1 MEVVEFNKAFDVN
14 EFKELINRALYVAA
28 PTSVKTKWRDIIS
41 MILMNANPTLA
52 VKIKLWDMFCV
63 AGFMDA
69 TPEMS
74 AWSNKIM
81 KAVDIDI
88 VRNIVYID
96 DVYVKWA
103 HTSLLLSKDIAN
115 KRDSEGILDAM
126 LKVVDDGSAIG
137 NQVRAMVN
145 DHPQVDPCYKHLQ
158 ATVEKV
164 LYNNGQLVNSVYTI
178 SPDGKNVSIGGR
190 RIVCGS
196 GNGYYLDPQGALR
209 VSPKWRLVFLPDG
222 NYAIED
228 SSHAVVLKGDLAAV
242 SGFCGANFGIDIVR
256 VLRDNNIEA
265 NISNNSSVGDGN
277 IREAIDQ
284 LLKAKND
291 AEAILEEINST
302 IANTAGRYDEELQAA
317 EKVVK
322 KRINAIDK
330 MLYFYEIDPESGC
343 PIEKNG
349 APAAPAAPVTES
361 IQPAFDSIN
370 NNDEDTSW
378 IYDLLNVIA
387 SETLV
392 KEKEESEEYTA
403 KGTYKGKIKDIK
415 DGIYGVLQIVEVKE
429 KEGHEVSCDCMR
441 MKGDVDDTYTEWSFK
456 INTNTGEYEVVLK
469 AKDAPEDV
477 TNIFGIYDNAKEYAK
492 GNASKIL
499 AFLKAIKDTQL
510 GGEQSGDDNTDE
522 PKDEPKDK
530 DSEVNE
536 KAVEAKVNGEPED
549 DGNNFNIEVT
559 STGLKHL
566 IPIISK
572 CRPSNKSVAE
582 YNGSLV
588 KPVITVINSDINKS
602 KPVATIEIR
611 SDDSAKVVVVDS
623 KANKGKTLGDIFNV

>member
-14 EFKELINRALYVAA
+14 EFKGLINRALYVAA
-28 PTSVKTKWRDIIS
+28 PTSVKTKWRGIIS
-41 MILMNANPTLA
+41 MILMNTNPTLA

-81 KAVDIDI
+81 KTVDIDI

-103 HTSLLLSKDIAN
+103 HTSLLLSKDIVN

-137 NQVRAMVN
+137 NQVRAMIN
-145 DHPQVDPCYKHLQ
+145 DHPQVDLCYKHLQ

-190 RIVCGS
+190 RIVCGA
-196 GNGYYLDPQGALR
+196 GNGYYLDPRGALR

-265 NISNNSSVGDGN
+265 NISNNSSVGDNN
-277 IREAIDQ
+277 IRETIDQ
-284 LLKAKND
+284 LLKAKD
-291 AEAILEEINST
+291 GAEAILEEINAT
-302 IANTAGRYDEELQAA
+302 IADTAGRYDEELQAA

-330 MLYFYEIDPESGC
+330 MLYFYEMDPENGC
-343 PIEKNG
+343 PIEKNDG
-349 APAAPAAPVTES
+349 THAEPVTHVTES
-361 IQPAFDSIN
+361 IQPSFDSIN

-387 SETLV
+387 SEILT
-392 KEKEESEEYTA
+392 KEKEESGEYTV

-415 DGIYGVLQIVEVKE
+415 AGIYGVLQIVEVKE
-429 KEGHEVSCDCMR
+429 NEEHVVSCDCMR

-456 INTNTGEYEVVLK
+456 INTNTGEYEVILK
-469 AKDAPEDV
+469 EKDAPEDV
-477 TNIFGIYDNAKEYAK
+477 TSIFGIYDNAKEYAK
-492 GNASKIL
+492 GNVSKIL

-510 GGEQSGDDNTDE
+510 GSDNDT
-522 PKDEPKDK
+522 DEPKDK

-536 KAVEAKVNGEPED
+536 KAVEAKVKGEPED
-549 DGNNFNIEVT
+549 DGGNFNIEVT

-572 CRPSNKSVAE
+572 CRLSNKSVAE

-588 KPVITVINSDINKS
+588 DPVITVINSDVNKS
-602 KPVATIEIR
+602 KPVVTIEIHA
-611 SDDSAKVVVVDS
+611 DDSAKIEVVDS
-623 KANKGKTLGDIFNV
+623 KANKGKTLGDIFSI

>member
-14 EFKELINRALYVAA
+14 EFKGLINRALYVAA

-41 MILMNANPTLA
+41 MILMNTNPTLA

-81 KAVDIDI
+81 KTVDIDI

-103 HTSLLLSKDIAN
+103 HTSLLLSKDIVN
-115 KRDSEGILDAM
+115 KRDSEEILDAM

-137 NQVRAMVN
+137 NQVRAMIN

-190 RIVCGS
+190 RIICGA
-196 GNGYYLDPQGALR
+196 GNGYYLDPRGALR

-228 SSHAVVLKGDLAAV
+228 SSHAVVLKGDLATV

-265 NISNNSSVGDGN
+265 NISNNSSVGDNN
-277 IREAIDQ
+277 IRETIDQ
-284 LLKAKND
+284 LLKAKD
-291 AEAILEEINST
+291 GAEAILEEISAT
-302 IANTAGRYDEELQAA
+302 IADTAGRYDEELQAA

-330 MLYFYEIDPESGC
+330 MLYFYEMDPENGC
-343 PIEKNG
+343 PIEKNDG
-349 APAAPAAPVTES
+349 THAEPVTHVTES
-361 IQPAFDSIN
+361 IQPLFDSIN

-387 SETLV
+387 SEILT
-392 KEKEESEEYTA
+392 KEKEESEEYTV
-403 KGTYKGKIKDIK
+403 KGIYKGKIKDIK
-415 DGIYGVLQIVEVKE
+415 AGIYGVLQIVEVKE
-429 KEGHEVSCDCMR
+429 NEEHVVSCDCMR

-456 INTNTGEYEVVLK
+456 INTNTGEYEVILK
-469 AKDAPEDV
+469 EKDAPEDV
-477 TNIFGIYDNAKEYAK
+477 TSIFGIYDNAKEYAK
-492 GNASKIL
+492 GNVSKIL
-499 AFLKAIKDTQL
+499 AFFKAIKDTQL
-510 GGEQSGDDNTDE
+510 GGGDNA
-522 PKDEPKDK
+522 DEPKDK

-536 KAVEAKVNGEPED
+536 KAVEAKVKGEPED
-549 DGNNFNIEVT
+549 DGDNFNIEVT

-572 CRPSNKSVAE
+572 CRLSNKSVAE

-588 KPVITVINSDINKS
+588 DPVITVINSDVNKS
-602 KPVATIEIR
+602 KPVVTIEIHA
-611 SDDSAKVVVVDS
+611 DDSAKIVVVDS
-623 KANKGKTLGDIFNV
+623 KANKGKTLGDIFSI

>member
-1 MEVVEFNKAFDVN
+1 MEVVEFDKAFDVN
-14 EFKELINRALYVAA
+14 EFKGLINRALYVAA

-81 KAVDIDI
+81 KTVDIDI

-103 HTSLLLSKDIAN
+103 HTSLLLSKDIVN

-137 NQVRAMVN
+137 NQVRAMIN

-190 RIVCGS
+190 RIVCGA
-196 GNGYYLDPQGALR
+196 GNGYYLDPRGALR

-228 SSHAVVLKGDLAAV
+228 SSHAVVLKGDLSAV

-265 NISNNSSVGDGN
+265 NISNNSSVGDSN
-277 IREAIDQ
+277 IRETIDQ
-284 LLKAKND
+284 LLKAKD
-291 AEAILEEINST
+291 GAEAILEEINTT
-302 IANTAGRYDEELQAA
+302 IADTAGRYDEELQAA

-349 APAAPAAPVTES
+349 THTEPVTHVTES
-361 IQPAFDSIN
+361 IQPLFDSIN

-387 SETLV
+387 SEILT
-392 KEKEESEEYTA
+392 KEKEESEEYTV

-415 DGIYGVLQIVEVKE
+415 DGIYGVLQIVEVE
-429 KEGHEVSCDCMR
+429 ENEEHDVSCDCIR

-456 INTNTGEYEVVLK
+456 INTNTGEYKVILK
-469 AKDAPEDV
+469 EKDAPEDV
-477 TNIFGIYDNAKEYAK
+477 TSIFGIYDNAKEYAK
-492 GNASKIL
+492 GNVSKIL
-499 AFLKAIKDTQL
+499 AFFKAIKDTQL
-510 GGEQSGDDNTDE
+510 GSDDNA
-522 PKDEPKDK
+522 DEPKDK

-536 KAVEAKVNGEPED
+536 KTVEAKVKGEPED
-549 DGNNFNIEVT
+549 DGDNFNIEVT

-572 CRPSNKSVAE
+572 CRLSNKSVAE

-588 KPVITVINSDINKS
+588 DPVITVINSDINKS
-602 KPVATIEIR
+602 KPVATIEIHA
-611 SDDSAKVVVVDS
+611 DDSAKVVVIDS
-623 KANKGKTLGDIFNV
+623 KANKGKTLGGIFNV

>member
-1 MEVVEFNKAFDVN
+1 MEVVEFDKAFDVN
-14 EFKELINRALYVAA
+14 EFKGLINRALYVAA

-81 KAVDIDI
+81 KTVDIDI

-103 HTSLLLSKDIAN
+103 HTSLLLSKDIVN

-126 LKVVDDGSAIG
+126 LKAVDDGSAIG
-137 NQVRAMVN
+137 NQVRAMIN

-190 RIVCGS
+190 RIVCGA
-196 GNGYYLDPQGALR
+196 GNSYYLDPCGALR

-256 VLRDNNIEA
+256 VLRDNNIET

-277 IREAIDQ
+277 IRETIDQ
-284 LLKAKND
+284 LLKVKD
-291 AEAILEEINST
+291 GAEAILEEINAT
-302 IANTAGRYDEELQAA
+302 IADTAGRYDEELQAA

-330 MLYFYEIDPESGC
+330 MLYFYEMDPESGC
-343 PIEKNG
+343 PIEKND
-349 APAAPAAPVTES
+349 APAEPVTHVTES
-361 IQPAFDSIN
+361 IQPSFDSIN

-387 SETLV
+387 SEILT
-392 KEKEESEEYTA
+392 KEKEESEEYTV

-429 KEGHEVSCDCMR
+429 NEEHVVSCDCIR

-456 INTNTGEYEVVLK
+456 IGTNTGEYEVILK
-469 AKDAPEDV
+469 EKDAPEGV

-510 GGEQSGDDNTDE
+510 GGDDNA
-522 PKDEPKDK
+522 DEPKDK

-536 KAVEAKVNGEPED
+536 TAIEAKVKGEPED
-549 DGNNFNIEVT
+549 DGDNFNIEVT
-559 STGLKHL
+559 SAGLKHL

-572 CRPSNKSVAE
+572 CRLSNKSVAE

-588 KPVITVINSDINKS
+588 DPVITVINSDINKS
-602 KPVATIEIR
+602 KPVATIEIHA
-611 SDDSAKVVVVDS
+611 DDSAKVVVIDS
-623 KANKGKTLGDIFNV
+623 KANKGKTLGGIFNI

>member
-1 MEVVEFNKAFDVN
+1 MEVVEFDKAFDVN
-14 EFKELINRALYVAA
+14 EFKGLINRALYVAA

-81 KAVDIDI
+81 KTADIDI

-103 HTSLLLSKDIAN
+103 HNSLLLSKDIIN

-137 NQVRAMVN
+137 NQVRAMIN
-145 DHPQVDPCYKHLQ
+145 DHPQVDLCYKHLQ

-190 RIVCGS
+190 RVVCGA
-196 GNGYYLDPQGALR
+196 GNGYYLDPRGALR

-228 SSHAVVLKGDLAAV
+228 SSHAVVLKGDLSAV

-265 NISNNSSVGDGN
+265 NISNNSSVGDSN
-277 IREAIDQ
+277 IQETIDQ
-284 LLKAKND
+284 LLKAKD
-291 AEAILEEINST
+291 GAEAILEEINAT
-302 IANTAGRYDEELQAA
+302 IADTVGRYDEELQAA

-330 MLYFYEIDPESGC
+330 MLYFYEIDPENGC
-343 PIEKNG
+343 PIEKNDG
-349 APAAPAAPVTES
+349 THAEPVTHVTES
-361 IQPAFDSIN
+361 IQPSFDSIN

-387 SETLV
+387 SEILT
-392 KEKEESEEYTA
+392 KEKEESEEYTV

-415 DGIYGVLQIVEVKE
+415 AGIYGVLQIVEVKE
-429 KEGHEVSCDCMR
+429 NEEHVVSCDCMR

-456 INTNTGEYEVVLK
+456 INTNTGEYEVILK
-469 AKDAPEDV
+469 EKDAPEDV
-477 TNIFGIYDNAKEYAK
+477 TSIFGIYDNAKEYAK
-492 GNASKIL
+492 GNVSKIL
-499 AFLKAIKDTQL
+499 AFFKAIKDAQL
-510 GGEQSGDDNTDE
+510 GSDNNA
-522 PKDEPKDK
+522 DEPKDK

-536 KAVEAKVNGEPED
+536 KAVGAKVKGEPED
-549 DGNNFNIEVT
+549 DGDNFNIEVT

-572 CRPSNKSVAE
+572 CRLSNKSVAE

-588 KPVITVINSDINKS
+588 DPVITVINSDINKS
-602 KPVATIEIR
+602 KPVATIEIHA
-611 SDDSAKVVVVDS
+611 DDSAKVVVVDS
-623 KANKGKTLGDIFNV
+623 KANKGKTLGDIFSI

>member
-14 EFKELINRALYVAA
+14 EFKGLINRALYVAA

-41 MILMNANPTLA
+41 MILMNTNPTLA

-81 KAVDIDI
+81 KTVDIDI

-103 HTSLLLSKDIAN
+103 HTSLLLSKDIVN

-137 NQVRAMVN
+137 NQVRAMIN

-190 RIVCGS
+190 RIVCGA
-196 GNGYYLDPQGALR
+196 GNGYYLDPRGALR

-228 SSHAVVLKGDLAAV
+228 SSHAVVLKGDLSAV

-265 NISNNSSVGDGN
+265 NISNNSSVGDNN
-277 IREAIDQ
+277 IRETIDQ
-284 LLKAKND
+284 LLKAKD
-291 AEAILEEINST
+291 GAEAILEEISAT
-302 IANTAGRYDEELQAA
+302 IADTAGRYDEELQAA

-322 KRINAIDK
+322 KRINAISK
-330 MLYFYEIDPESGC
+330 MLYFYEMDPENGC
-343 PIEKNG
+343 PIEKNDG
-349 APAAPAAPVTES
+349 THAEPVTHVTES
-361 IQPAFDSIN
+361 IQPSFDSIN

-387 SETLV
+387 SEILT
-392 KEKEESEEYTA
+392 KEKEESEEYTV
-403 KGTYKGKIKDIK
+403 KGIYKGKIKDIK
-415 DGIYGVLQIVEVKE
+415 AGIYGVLQIVEVKE
-429 KEGHEVSCDCMR
+429 NEEHVVSCDCMR

-456 INTNTGEYEVVLK
+456 INTNTGEYEVILK
-469 AKDAPEDV
+469 EKDAPEDV
-477 TNIFGIYDNAKEYAK
+477 TSIFGIYDNAKEYAK
-492 GNASKIL
+492 GNVSKIL

-510 GGEQSGDDNTDE
+510 GSDNNA
-522 PKDEPKDK
+522 DEPKDK

-536 KAVEAKVNGEPED
+536 KAVEAKVKGEPED
-549 DGNNFNIEVT
+549 DGDNFNIEVT
-559 STGLKHL
+559 SAGLKHL

-572 CRPSNKSVAE
+572 CRLSNKSVAE

-588 KPVITVINSDINKS
+588 DPVITVINSDINKS

-611 SDDSAKVVVVDS
+611 ADDSVKVVVVDS
-623 KANKGKTLGDIFNV
+623 KANKGKTLGDIFSI

>member
-14 EFKELINRALYVAA
+14 EFKGLINRALYVAA

-81 KAVDIDI
+81 KTVDIDI

-103 HTSLLLSKDIAN
+103 HTSLLLSKDIVN
-115 KRDSEGILDAM
+115 KRDSEEILNAM

-190 RIVCGS
+190 RIVCGA
-196 GNGYYLDPQGALR
+196 GNGYYLDPCGALR

-265 NISNNSSVGDGN
+265 NISNNSSVGDNN
-277 IREAIDQ
+277 IRETIDQ
-284 LLKAKND
+284 LLKAKD
-291 AEAILEEINST
+291 GAEAILEEISAT
-302 IANTAGRYDEELQAA
+302 IADTAGRYDEELQAA

-330 MLYFYEIDPESGC
+330 MLYFYEMDPENGC
-343 PIEKNG
+343 PIEKDG
-349 APAAPAAPVTES
+349 THAEPVTHVTES
-361 IQPAFDSIN
+361 IQPSFDSIN

-387 SETLV
+387 SEILT

-403 KGTYKGKIKDIK
+403 KGTYNGKIKDIK

-429 KEGHEVSCDCMR
+429 NEEHVVSCDCMR

-456 INTNTGEYEVVLK
+456 INTNTGEYEVILK
-469 AKDAPEDV
+469 EKDAPEDV
-477 TNIFGIYDNAKEYAK
+477 TSIFGIYDNAKEYAK
-492 GNASKIL
+492 GNVSKIL

-510 GGEQSGDDNTDE
+510 GSDNNA
-522 PKDEPKDK
+522 DEPKDK

-536 KAVEAKVNGEPED
+536 KAVGAKVKGEPED
-549 DGNNFNIEVT
+549 DGDNFNIEVT

-566 IPIISK
+566 ISIISK
-572 CRPSNKSVAE
+572 CRLSNKSVAE

-588 KPVITVINSDINKS
+588 DPVITVINSDINKS
-602 KPVATIEIR
+602 KPVATIEIHA
-611 SDDSAKVVVVDS
+611 DDSAKVVVVDS
-623 KANKGKTLGDIFNV
+623 KANKGKTLGDIFSI